1 MKMKQ
6 AIIFRNYSQYFALDV
21 VKVERIIEFELPVKI
36 PEAAKF
42 LMGVIQ
48 YNGKVL
54 PVIDLNIR
62 FYGIPSNNDN
72 KSKIIV
78 VQWND
83 TFLGLIVDEV
93 TGIRNIDENLF
104 EYASLSD
111 GLLSRDYVEGFIK
124 SENEI
129 VIFLETSKLFD
140 FVQSKELME
149 ITNK

>member
-1 MKMKQ
+1 MKQ
-6 AIIFRNYSQYFALDV
+6 AIIFSNYRQNFALDV

-36 PEAAKF
+36 PEAAEF

-48 YNGKVL
+48 YNGQVL
-54 PVIDLNIR
+54 PVIDLNMR
-62 FYGIPSNNDN
+62 FYGISSNHDS

-83 TFLGLIVDEV
+83 TFLGLVVDEV
-93 TGIRNIDENLF
+93 TGIRNVDENRF
-104 EYASLSD
+104 EYAALSD

-124 SENEI
+124 SDDEI

-140 FVQSKELME
+140 FVQSKELIG
-149 ITNK
+149 ITN

>member
-1 MKMKQ
+1 MKQ
-6 AIIFRNYSQYFALDV
+6 AIIFRNYRQNFALDV
-21 VKVERIIEFELPVKI
+21 VKIERIIEFELPVKI
-36 PEAAKF
+36 PESANF

-54 PVIDLNIR
+54 PIIDLNIR
-62 FYGIPSNNDN
+62 FYGISSKHDS

-83 TFLGLIVDEV
+83 SFLGLVVDEV
-93 TGIRNIDENLF
+93 TGIRNVDENLF
-104 EYASLSD
+104 EYAALSD

-124 SENEI
+124 SDDEI

-140 FVQSKELME
+140 FVQSKELIE
-149 ITNK
+149 IAN

>member
-1 MKMKQ
+1 MKQ
-6 AIIFRNYSQYFALDV
+6 AIIFRNYSQNFALDV

-36 PEAAKF
+36 PEAANF

-54 PVIDLNIR
+54 PVIDLNMR
-62 FYGIPSNNDN
+62 FYGIPVINDS

-83 TFLGLIVDEV
+83 TFLGLVVDEI
-93 TGIRNIDENLF
+93 TGIRNVDDNRF
-104 EYASLSD
+104 ESAAHGD

-124 SENEI
+124 SDDEI
-129 VIFLETSKLFD
+129 VIFLETSNCSISFNQK
-140 FVQSKELME
+140 
-149 ITNK
+149 N

>member
-1 MKMKQ
+1 MKQ
-6 AIIFRNYSQYFALDV
+6 AIIFCNEHQKFALDV

-36 PEAAKF
+36 PEAANF

-54 PVIDLNIR
+54 PVIDLNMR
-62 FYGIPSNNDN
+62 FYGIPAKNDS

-83 TFLGLIVDEV
+83 TFLGLVVDEI
-93 TGIRNIDENLF
+93 TGIQKVDENLF
-104 EYASLSD
+104 EYASHDD

-124 SENEI
+124 SDEEI
-129 VIFLETSKLFD
+129 VIFLETSNLFN
-140 FVQSKELME
+140 FVQSKELIE
-149 ITNK
+149 ITN